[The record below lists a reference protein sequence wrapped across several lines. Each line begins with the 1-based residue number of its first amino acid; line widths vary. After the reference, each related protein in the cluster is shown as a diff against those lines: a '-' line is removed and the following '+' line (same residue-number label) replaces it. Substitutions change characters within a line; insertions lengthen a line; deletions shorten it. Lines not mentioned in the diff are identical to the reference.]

1 MLSVLTLCTDLC
13 LRERTPCLSRKQPSE
28 WQHQA
33 VAACTSAEVT
43 RSANNTPSFKTHD
56 DHDVHMTGR
65 LQLLTNMTAG
75 TSTAS

>member
-13 LRERTPCLSRKQPSE
+13 LRERISLIPE
-28 WQHQA
+28 AA
-33 VAACTSAEVT
+33 VTMAASVLVACTSHAEAI
-43 RSANNTPSFKTHD
+43 RSVHNTPSFKTHD
-56 DHDVHMTGR
+56 DHDVPTTGR